1 MNKTDLFFNWKTF
14 AGIIIALTVMLL
26 LASCTAT
33 QSSQIYGN
41 QNSHCESYQ

>member
-26 LASCTAT
+26 LASCTST
-33 QSSQIYGN
+33 QSTQIYGN
-41 QNSHCESYQ
+41 QNSNCAAYN